1 MSQMNETIINALN
14 FRHATKIFDS
24 SKQVSDK
31 DMQTILESGRLSP
44 SSLGLEPWRFVVIES
59 QELKDKLKPYSW
71 GAQNNLIQLVVF
83 VVILARKMLRHSRTM
98 FNISSETLRNMIH
111 IPSQQLNKSSMIS
124 KQIFI

>member
-71 GAQNNLIQLVVF
+71 GAQNNLIQLVVSLLF
-83 VVILARKMLRHSRTM
+83 WLVKCYGTVGLCSTYPQRH
-98 FNISSETLRNMIH
+98 
-111 IPSQQLNKSSMIS
+111 
-124 KQIFI
+124 

>member
-44 SSLGLEPWRFVVIES
+44 SSL
-59 QELKDKLKPYSW
+59 D
-71 GAQNNLIQLVVF
+71 
-83 VVILARKMLRHSRTM
+83 
-98 FNISSETLRNMIH
+98 
-111 IPSQQLNKSSMIS
+111 
-124 KQIFI
+124 

>member
-71 GAQNNLIQLVVF
+71 VH
-83 VVILARKMLRHSRTM
+83 KT
-98 FNISSETLRNMIH
+98 T
-111 IPSQQLNKSSMIS
+111 
-124 KQIFI
+124 